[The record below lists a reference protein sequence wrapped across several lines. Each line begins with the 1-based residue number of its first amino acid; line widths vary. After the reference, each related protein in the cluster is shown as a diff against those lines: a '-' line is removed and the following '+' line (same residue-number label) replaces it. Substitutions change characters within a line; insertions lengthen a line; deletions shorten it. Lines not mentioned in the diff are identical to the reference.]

1 MGISPRYPPVTGRLH
16 TRYAPVRR
24 SPAVYCYTPL
34 PLDLHVLS
42 LPLAFILSQ
51 DQTLHCKNCL
61 LILPLTRLVS
71 LLPPRDRSRTHAIS
85 MSQNFYVLS
94 FPGQPPTGG
103 VFLESGCKD
112 TTFFQT
118 AKIFFNY
125 FLSRHTTGRTT
136 SALRHEFFF
145 AATAKSSKIA
155 PQKAKKIPFSPRFRS
170 RSSLFFANIS
180 VYYCN
185 CVI

>member
-1 MGISPRYPPVTGRLH
+1 M
-16 TRYAPVRR
+16 RR

-61 LILPLTRLVS
+61 FILPLTRLVS

-94 FPGQPPTGG
+94 FPGQLPTGG

-125 FLSRHTTGRTT
+125 FLPPHTTGRTT
-136 SALRHEFFF
+136 SSLRPKFFF
-145 AATAKSSKIA
+145 VYQHAVRQHIYEHA
-155 PQKAKKIPFSPRFRS
+155 PDFIKKIFLQFEKRSYLCTRFRRKNGPS
-170 RSSLFFANIS
+170 RRGAETGARTLK
-180 VYYCN
+180 
-185 CVI
+185 

>member
-61 LILPLTRLVS
+61 FILPLTRLVS
-71 LLPPRDRSRTHAIS
+71 PLPLRTGLGHTLSRCPKIS
-85 MSQNFYVLS
+85 MFSR
-94 FPGQPPTGG
+94 
-103 VFLESGCKD
+103 
-112 TTFFQT
+112 FQVSRRQAAFSLKAG
-118 AKIFFNY
+118 AKIQPFSKPPKFFFNY

-136 SALRHEFFF
+136 SALRPQFFF
-145 AATAKSSKIA
+145 AAPDKSSKIA
-155 PQKAKKIPFSPRFRS
+155 PQKAKKIPFSTRFRG
-170 RSSLFFANIS
+170 RPSLFFANIS
-180 VYYCN
+180 VCYCY